1 MAFTRDNFHCMKSL
15 SSGVQLW
22 TYLTDDAVGVFSA
35 AGYFPYDAGVRPGDH
50 IFISL
55 YADVTDK
62 AAGATGA
69 YHLVVSTS
77 TAAANARANIDVDV
91 TVA

>member
-1 MAFTRDNFHCMKSL
+1 MAFVRSNLHCMKSL
-15 SSGVQLW
+15 SSGVQMW
-22 TYLTDDAVGVFSA
+22 TYLTDDVVGTFSA

-50 IFISL
+50 VFISL

-62 AAGATGA
+62 AAGCTGA
-69 YHLVVSTS
+69 YHLVISNSTK
-77 TAAANARANIDVDV
+77 AADARANIDVDV